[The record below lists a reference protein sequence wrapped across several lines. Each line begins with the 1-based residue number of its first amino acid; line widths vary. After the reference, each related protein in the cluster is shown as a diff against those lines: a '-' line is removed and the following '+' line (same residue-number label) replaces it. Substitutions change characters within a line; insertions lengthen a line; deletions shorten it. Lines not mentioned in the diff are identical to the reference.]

1 MKRELLQRRF
11 VETASRILAEEG
23 LAAVTTRRIGK
34 EMHCNSANTYYYFR
48 DLYELIAYA
57 SMESFTSYLNN
68 VSVCCAD
75 ASIALEAYRRSW
87 KCLIESSVSMPQ
99 IYEKLMY
106 GKHSDDLGRIF
117 SGYLQ
122 LFPEKRENLDN
133 SIVTNLT
140 DDDFSV
146 RDKRLVIGRC
156 VEEGWFTAGDA
167 RILSELI
174 MWLHKG
180 LLQELNAERMTV
192 EEIRLKF
199 FEYMDRS
206 IEAFKQK

>member
-1 MKRELLQRRF
+1 
-11 VETASRILAEEG
+11 
-23 LAAVTTRRIGK
+23 
-34 EMHCNSANTYYYFR
+34 
-48 DLYELIAYA
+48 
-57 SMESFTSYLNN
+57 
-68 VSVCCAD
+68 
-75 ASIALEAYRRSW
+75 
-87 KCLIESSVSMPQ
+87 
-99 IYEKLMY
+99 MY